1 MVKNLPTVE
10 RSTKIRFGKH
20 ALENQAEN
28 TVVFNASDT
37 PLQATN
43 PSAVYLSPIRFRQD
57 FSDPEIVL
65 LMYNKTTGE
74 ITESGSSAS
83 SAIEPPLQS
92 VTSYGNTTNRI
103 IQFTNPTTAFTT
115 SGNVHVNG
123 DLEVQGNINFH
134 NGTITEIKNTDLV
147 VEDRIIGIAHNNT
160 QVGLDTGIIIHY
172 PNQNVGII
180 HHGDET
186 PKRLSIG
193 YTQNGSTDTSI
204 TADANNITLDVL
216 GDCTVQNDLT
226 VNGAFTVNSVS
237 VTSLTA
243 TGTVSGGAGTFTGAV
258 SGTTGTFSG
267 AVSGTTG
274 TFTGA
279 VSGTSFSDG
288 TATLTGGAWSGS
300 AATLTTSRTIGGVS
314 FNGSANIDLPGVN
327 TTGTVDTT
335 GSAATL
341 TTPRAI
347 GGVDFD
353 GSAAITLPGVNAPGT
368 ESTSG
373 SAATLTTARLIGG
386 VSFNGSADI
395 ILPGVNAPGTE
406 STTGSAATLTTPR
419 AIGGVDFDGSAAITL
434 PGVNAPGNRRA
445 RRAPR
450 RRLTTTRTDRR
461 CGLQRLGR
469 YSSNDFQW
477 EYLGSRRNVHGG
489 CDRCELQRWD
499 GRGYERFFHGFRGGW
514 SAHHGQCADQRCDHR
529 DRFDNRRRWRFV
541 QSHGGEYH
549 QRDRARD
556 QHHRQLRDRRH
567 RGRRDRRDWDR
578 RRRLDPV
585 RRRGP

>member
-147 VEDRIIGIAHNNT
+147 VEDRIIGVAHNNT

-193 YTQNGSTDTSI
+193 YTQQGSTDTSI

-226 VNGAFTVNSVS
+226 VNGSLSVNSVS
-237 VTSLTA
+237 VTSVTA
-243 TGTVSGGAGTFTGAV
+243 TGTVSACDRFRYHRNFLGGSLWNHRDFHGGSLRDEFFRWHGDAHGWGVVGVRGYFDDR
-258 SGTTGTFSG
+258 
-267 AVSGTTG
+267 
-274 TFTGA
+274 
-279 VSGTSFSDG
+279 TSYW
-288 TATLTGGAWSGS
+288 WSGFRWFCS
-300 AATLTTSRTIGGVS
+300 
-314 FNGSANIDLPGVN
+314 
-327 TTGTVDTT
+327 
-335 GSAATL
+335 
-341 TTPRAI
+341 
-347 GGVDFD
+347 
-353 GSAAITLPGVNAPGT
+353 
-368 ESTSG
+368 
-373 SAATLTTARLIGG
+373 
-386 VSFNGSADI
+386 
-395 ILPGVNAPGTE
+395 
-406 STTGSAATLTTPR
+406 
-419 AIGGVDFDGSAAITL
+419 
-434 PGVNAPGNRRA
+434 
-445 RRAPR
+445 
-450 RRLTTTRTDRR
+450 
-461 CGLQRLGR
+461 
-469 YSSNDFQW
+469 YSSSW
-477 EYLGSRRNVHGG
+477 CECSR
-489 CDRCELQRWD
+489 
-499 GRGYERFFHGFRGGW
+499 
-514 SAHHGQCADQRCDHR
+514 
-529 DRFDNRRRWRFV
+529 
-541 QSHGGEYH
+541 
-549 QRDRARD
+549 
-556 QHHRQLRDRRH
+556 
-567 RGRRDRRDWDR
+567 
-578 RRRLDPV
+578 
-585 RRRGP
+585 